1 MAIPRDEKLIKVMVK
16 VLNEDRDELRWE
28 HLCYAPALLYLKF
41 LTVKDIERFELAE
54 YLSKWAMF
62 DFNIDLQMT
71 KSSDLALLK
80 ELIVNR
86 YKKMFPYLARSFN
99 DSHVD
104 HQGWVRIWLADH
116 MERELRRK

>member
-28 HLCYAPALLYLKF
+28 HLCYAP
-41 LTVKDIERFELAE
+41 E

-116 MERELRRK
+116 MERELKRK